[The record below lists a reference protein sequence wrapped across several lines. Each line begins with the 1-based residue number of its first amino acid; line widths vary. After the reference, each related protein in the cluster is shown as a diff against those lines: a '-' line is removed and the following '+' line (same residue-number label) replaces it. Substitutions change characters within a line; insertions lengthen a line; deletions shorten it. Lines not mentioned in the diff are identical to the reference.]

1 MLRRSLPPVVL
12 ILTLT
17 ACATVEG
24 SGRSQL
30 KLMPESTMNSQGAAA
45 FAQIKQ
51 DEKPCTD
58 QATVVWVTRLGQR
71 LAAAQP
77 TVTSDRKFV
86 YEFTVLESE
95 SVNAF
100 CLPGGK
106 VAVYTGILPYAEN
119 EAGLAAVLGHEIA
132 HATCDHGNERVSQNM
147 VTGFGQSALA
157 VGLQQAGYQQDTS
170 TMILA
175 AAGGLT
181 QVGILLP
188 YSRSHETEADVVGL
202 KYMAAAGYDPRE
214 AVKFWQRFAT
224 LGSGGPSFMSTH
236 PNSEDRAANL
246 AKLMPEALAL
256 YEKAP
261 VKYGVGEAV
270 PAKYRK

>member
-1 MLRRSLPPVVL
+1 MLRWSLLLVVL
-12 ILTLT
+12 VLALT
-17 ACATVEG
+17 ACAKVEG

-30 KLMPESTMNSQGAAA
+30 KLMPDSTMNSQGAAA
-45 FAQIKQ
+45 YAAVKQ
-51 DEKPCTD
+51 SEKPCTD
-58 QATVVWVTRLGQR
+58 QATVAWVTRLGQR
-71 LAAAQP
+71 LAVAQP
-77 TVTSDRKFV
+77 QVTSDRKFQ

-95 SVNAF
+95 SINAF

-147 VTGFGQSALA
+147 ITGFGQSALA

-188 YSRSHETEADVVGL
+188 YSRSHELEADAVGL

-224 LGSGGPSFMSTH
+224 LGGSGPSFMSTH
-236 PNSEDRAANL
+236 PKSEDRATQL
-246 AKLMPEALAL
+246 AKLMPEALII

-261 VKYGVGEAV
+261 VKYGAGEPV
-270 PAKYRK
+270 PAQYRK